1 MKQLYIDLETTGLE
15 VQKARICQIGLIYK
29 NKQKSVLINPSIH
42 IPQEASNIHKIYDE
56 MVLNSPTFTDISKP
70 LYKLILDCD
79 FVVGYN
85 IRKYD
90 WPILYIEFL
99 RIGIE
104 LPHKPIIDVYEMI
117 SDIEKSRRLKDVY
130 LRLTGNKLEGIHDAL
145 NDIIATKKVY
155 EEILKKLS

>member
-15 VQKARICQIGLIYK
+15 VQKARICQIGLIYL
-29 NKQKSVLINPSIH
+29 NKEKSILINPTIH

-56 MVLNSPTFTDISKP
+56 MVLNSPTFADISKP

-79 FVVGYN
+79 FVIGYN

-90 WPILYIEFL
+90 WLILYIEFL

-104 LPHKPIIDVYEMI
+104 LPHKPIIDVYEQVKLF
-117 SDIEKSRRLKDVY
+117 EPTKKLKDVY
-130 LRLTGNKLEGIHDAL
+130 LRYFNKQLENSHSAL
-145 NDIIATKKVY
+145 EDIIATKKVY
-155 EEILKKLS
+155 EYLLKKLS